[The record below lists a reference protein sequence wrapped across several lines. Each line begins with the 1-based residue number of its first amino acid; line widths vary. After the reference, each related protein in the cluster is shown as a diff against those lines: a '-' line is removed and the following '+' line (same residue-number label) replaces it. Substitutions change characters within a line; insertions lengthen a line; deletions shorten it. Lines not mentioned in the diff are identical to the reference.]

1 MRLSLGQRQGVKIIQ
16 LSKKLI
22 LIEAGE
28 TIDIIDTVVLSI
40 SKAVYVVVVN
50 KIVVPIWEDSII

>member
-50 KIVVPIWEDSII
+50 KIVVPI